1 MNTLPDDRKLL
12 EMLAVFQSA
21 EQGAREICDLCAA
34 IALKYQ
40 HRTRQVEQDK
50 QQQVDASDGPD

>member
-1 MNTLPDDRKLL
+1 MKTLPDDKKLL

-21 EQGAREICDLCAA
+21 EQGAREICDISTA

-40 HRTRQVEQDK
+40 NQVRQAISK
-50 QQQVDASDGPD
+50 SSLR

>member
-1 MNTLPDDRKLL
+1 MNLPLDEKKLL

-21 EQGAREICDLCAA
+21 EQGARDICQMSTE

-40 HRTRQVEQDK
+40 SRMRQVRAAR
-50 QQQVDASDGPD
+50 QQQIDSTN